1 MTNEQDLMARAR
13 QDVRNTLAASTQF
26 SQLPRSDQYETYR
39 NLVQD
44 RYNELARALVPVSQA
59 LAEKASDMI
68 DDQRHL
74 NQRIEQA
81 GELVGDFVE
90 QVDFPGFVKDLLKGV
105 FDANIQV
112 MLAQQESFIKLLKA
126 ATGDLAKYV
135 QKIDDAESFAYLAEN
150 RPDEFDID
158 FDDSETDESGQPK
171 MVLNDKD
178 GNRLDPVSDNMVK
191 TAIMDAKIRMAQ
203 EHRALLRETLLMG
216 ITRLVIER
224 GNVKAAVLFDF
235 KTHEKIDKADKAAIK
250 KAKSTSSSISAS
262 GGIFGAIF
270 GGPKGGS
277 TRSTQETRI
286 SVSSAKSTANTDLA
300 AKLSGSVDITFKTDY
315 FNLNNFAAMY
325 GPGAAGAAPPP
336 GITAGIVQGTQP
348 GGAAPR
354 PPAPAPAPSPLP
366 AAPAPAVPGAMPPR

>member
-1 MTNEQDLMARAR
+1 MTTQQDLMAQAR
-13 QDVRNTLAASTQF
+13 QDVRTTLAASTQF

-39 NLVQD
+39 RLVQD
-44 RYNELARALVPVSQA
+44 RYNELAGALIPVSQA

-81 GELVGDFVE
+81 GELMGDFVE
-90 QVDFPGFVKDLLKGV
+90 QVDFPEFVKDLLKGV

-135 QKIDDAESFAYLAEN
+135 QKIDDAASFAYLAEN

-158 FDDSETDESGQPK
+158 FDDNEKDESGQPK

-178 GNRLDPVSDNMVK
+178 GNRLDPVSDNMVR

-216 ITRLVIER
+216 ITRLVIEK
-224 GNVKAAVLFDF
+224 GNVKASVLFDF
-235 KTHEKIDKADKAAIK
+235 KTSEKIDKADKAAIK

-270 GGPKGGS
+270 GGPKAGT

-300 AKLSGSVDITFKTDY
+300 AKLSGSVDITFKSDY
-315 FNLNNFAAMY
+315 FKLDNFATMY
-325 GPGAAGAAPPP
+325 GPGAGGAAPPP
-336 GITAGIVQGTQP
+336 GITSGIVQGTQP
-348 GGAAPR
+348 GAPR
-354 PPAPAPAPSPLP
+354 PPAPSPLP
-366 AAPAPAVPGAMPPR
+366 AAPAPAPAVPGAMPPR